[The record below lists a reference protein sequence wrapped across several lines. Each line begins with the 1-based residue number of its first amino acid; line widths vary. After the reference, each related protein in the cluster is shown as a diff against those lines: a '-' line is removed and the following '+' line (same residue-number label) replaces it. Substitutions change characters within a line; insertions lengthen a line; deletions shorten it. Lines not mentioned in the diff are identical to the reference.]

1 MNHLACYYV
10 PFGYFYYHYLKIYQM
25 NNKRILINMD
35 TIGLVLFEKSA
46 KAKNIIISIKPQNNI
61 RVAVPMNTSF
71 KDAKKFLMTKK
82 TWITNHINKIS
93 NVICN
98 KIKLESVNIEH
109 ARKPLEERVNQLAKQ
124 YNFSFNKLF
133 IKNQK
138 TRWGSCSEKN
148 NINLNARLLHL
159 PQELID
165 YVILHELV
173 HTKIKNHSKEFWTK
187 LDEYI
192 GNSKFHNNELK
203 KYIIK

>member
-1 MNHLACYYV
+1 
-10 PFGYFYYHYLKIYQM
+10 M
-25 NNKRILINMD
+25 NNRRILINIA
-35 TIGLVLFEKSA
+35 TIGLVLFEKSS
-46 KAKNIIISIKPQNNI
+46 KAKHIIISIKPPNNI
-61 RVAVPMNTSF
+61 RVAVPMNASF
-71 KDAKKFLMTKK
+71 NEAKKFIITKQK
-82 TWITNHINKIS
+82 WIKNHINKIS
-93 NVICN
+93 NIICN
-98 KIKLESVNIEH
+98 KIELESVNIKH
-109 ARKPLEERVNQLAKQ
+109 ARKPLEKRINQLANK
-124 YNFSFNKLF
+124 YNFSFNRLF

-192 GNSKFHNNELK
+192 GNSKSHSNELK

>member
-82 TWITNHINKIS
+82 KWIINHINKIS

-98 KIKLESVNIEH
+98 KIKLESVNIKH
-109 ARKPLEERVNQLAKQ
+109 ARKPLEKRVNQLAKK
-124 YNFSFNKLF
+124 YNFSFNKF
-133 IKNQK
+133 
-138 TRWGSCSEKN
+138 
-148 NINLNARLLHL
+148 
-159 PQELID
+159 
-165 YVILHELV
+165 
-173 HTKIKNHSKEFWTK
+173 
-187 LDEYI
+187 
-192 GNSKFHNNELK
+192 
-203 KYIIK
+203 